1 MADAVAEHPPRLAPR
16 AVGVE
21 SVRLPPRSPN
31 MNAYAERLV
40 RSTKEEC
47 FTKIIPSASG
57 TRDG

>member
-1 MADAVAEHPPRLAPR
+1 
-16 AVGVE
+16 
-21 SVRLPPRSPN
+21 